1 MSRTSWLLVSGVTLI
16 VVCLTLG
23 LAVPLVSTSYE
34 PTVMVFVWIPSL
46 LAAGVIGT
54 AGRFVLVAVLRER
67 RSIATGALLSQS
79 RMLTL
84 VGAGITALILVI
96 AIGMGTGVASIVLL
110 VWSLAAVVA
119 VAAGL
124 NRTAV
129 S

>member
-34 PTVMVFVWIPSL
+34 PTVMVLVWIPSL

-67 RSIATGALLSQS
+67 RSTATGALLRQA
-79 RMLTL
+79 RTLTL
-84 VGAGITALILVI
+84 VGAGITALILAI

-110 VWSLAAVVA
+110 VWSLAAGVA
-119 VAAGL
+119 VSASL
-124 NRTAV
+124 NRAAV